1 MPAKLGK
8 LGDKLIGKVW
18 DAVVGND
25 RRLARICAPD
35 SPAAAAIRLY
45 GPSGAVWAVGILPTE
60 DLVAVAART
69 TTASSGVRHASNGY
83 VDTAAGHGFP
93 FLLRWQTSGGTG
105 QIDEI
110 LP

>member
-35 SPAAAAIRLY
+35 SPAAVIRLY
-45 GPSGAVWAVGILPTE
+45 GPSGAAWAVGISPTE
-60 DLVAVAART
+60 DPVAVAART
-69 TTASSGVRHASNGY
+69 TTASSGVRHESNGY
-83 VDTAAGHGFP
+83 VDTAAEHRFP

>member
-1 MPAKLGK
+1 M
-8 LGDKLIGKVW
+8 VR
-18 DAVVGND
+18 ND
-25 RRLARICAPD
+25 RRLTRICGAD

-45 GPSGAVWAVGILPTE
+45 GPSGAAWAVGIPPTE

-69 TTASSGVRHASNGY
+69 TTASSGVRHASYGY
-83 VDTAAGHGFP
+83 ADTAAGQGFP
-93 FLLRWQTSGGTG
+93 FLLRWQTLGDIG